1 MMKIE
6 EIKKMAR
13 NLIGSDEYYEKLNN
27 LKSDVEFFNLYMQ
40 RNRKSEFM
48 FTVYVEHRG
57 SYRAFNDIWSQY
69 SKSID
74 YLENAFAVFWVLKAI
89 IKSMETGEEVFTT
102 EEIKNFIK
110 YFEEYLALYI
120 VDYVG
125 DFVGCSHG
133 YSAVAAKLEAIKLEN
148 IKLS

>member
-6 EIKKMAR
+6 EIKKRAR
-13 NLIGSDEYYEKLNN
+13 TLIGDKYYEQFYN

-48 FTVYVEHRG
+48 FEVYVKHQG

-69 SKSID
+69 SKSMD
-74 YLENAFAVFWVLKAI
+74 YLENAFAVFWVLKFI
-89 IKSMETGEEVFTT
+89 IKSINAEEEIFTT
-102 EEIKNFIK
+102 EEIKDFVE
-110 YFEEYLALYI
+110 YFEDYLALYI
-120 VDYVG
+120 TDYIG

-133 YSAVAAKLEAIKLEN
+133 CSAVAAKLEAIKLEN